1 MIILQC
7 VAKGGKLRIRFHS
20 YIDEEGKIFSNV
32 YDNSYNCQFPRAIR
46 QEGRFFE
53 IPDHDMCLHDSTASS
68 PFYRVKKN
76 NIRILSEEESE
87 KFKDVKNEIT
97 VGTRVKKTD
106 SSSSASGGASKKKD
120 EETIDLATFKVYEV
134 IECVVCLSVESNVI
148 FIPCAH
154 RCVCNDCYS
163 GIKNVKNVCPLC
175 RQRITKSIYK
185 VHD

>member
-7 VAKGGKLRIRFHS
+7 IAKGGKLRIRFHS
-20 YIDEEGKIFSNV
+20 YVDEEGKIFTNV

-53 IPDHDMCLHDSTASS
+53 IPDHDMCLHDSSATS

-76 NIRILSEEESE
+76 SIRILSEEESE
-87 KFKDVKNEIT
+87 KFKAVKNEVSAA
-97 VGTRVKKTD
+97 VGPRLKKAD
-106 SSSSASGGASKKKD
+106 SSDAATKKN
-120 EETIDLATFKVYEV
+120 EEEAIDLTTFKVYDV

-163 GIKNVKNVCPLC
+163 GIKNVKNACPLC

-185 VHD
+185 IHD

>member
-7 VAKGGKLRIRFHS
+7 IAKGGKLRIRFHS
-20 YIDEEGKIFSNV
+20 YVDEEGKIFTNV

-76 NIRILSEEESE
+76 NIRILSDEESE
-87 KFKDVKNEIT
+87 KFRDIKNEISVT
-97 VGTRVKKTD
+97 TRQKKTD
-106 SSSSASGGASKKKD
+106 TLPVGSSKKK
-120 EETIDLATFKVYEV
+120 EEDDIDLSTFKVYEV

-154 RCVCNDCYS
+154 RCVCNDCYN
-163 GIKNVKNVCPLC
+163 GIKNVKNACPLC

-185 VHD
+185 LHD